1 MATLTPKVQQA
12 RLGLLN
18 KLSKFESK
26 GKILTVY
33 LDLDPSE
40 FATPSARETQVKSVL
55 NEAAQLVEQLEE
67 DSKTS
72 LRKDVELVRDFL
84 IENNDWSGDAR
95 SVAVFASSENDL
107 FDVVKLPEPIGRGA
121 FVDDQPHVLPMKEM
135 VSQDQWLVALVDRR
149 SSRLLIGSPIRLKQ
163 YDETE
168 EDVPGQHAQG
178 GWSQGRYARAV
189 EEEVE
194 DHLKNVTD
202 RLLRL
207 HKSTNFDHIVI
218 GASDELWPR
227 LVERLHPYVA
237 EDLIGRIDVDT
248 QNADIAE
255 IQDELRNLEALEEQ
269 QQEESLLEELRMRLG
284 NDSRAASGLT
294 RVLEC
299 LNEARVER
307 LLIAEGFDA
316 GGTYCTKCGFL
327 SEDAVE
333 CPVDGQETVQASSII
348 DKAIERAE
356 EISAESTTVSSPSAL
371 TPMGSVAALL
381 RF

>member
-12 RLGLLN
+12 RLALLN
-18 KLSKFESK
+18 KLSRIESQQK
-26 GKILTVY
+26 VLSVY

-40 FATPSARETQVKSVL
+40 FATPSARESQVKSVL
-55 NEAAQLVEQLEE
+55 NEAAELVEQLDDE
-67 DSKTS
+67 SKAS
-72 LRKDVELVRDFL
+72 LRKDVELVRDYL
-84 IENNDWSGDAR
+84 IGNDDWSGDAR
-95 SVAVFASSENDL
+95 SVAVFASSGNDL
-107 FDVVKLPEPIGRGA
+107 FDVVKLPEPIERGA
-121 FVDDQPHVLPMKEM
+121 FIDHQPHVLPMKDM
-135 VSQDQWLVALVDRR
+135 VSQDKWLVALVDRR
-149 SSRLLIGSPIRLKQ
+149 SSRLLVGSPIRLKQ

-168 EDVPGQHAQG
+168 EDVHGQHDQG

-194 DHLKNVTD
+194 DHLKNLSD
-202 RLLRL
+202 RLLKL

-237 EDLIGRIDVDT
+237 EDVIGRIDVDI

-255 IQDELRNLEALEEQ
+255 IQDELRNLEAIEEQ
-269 QQEESLLEELRMRLG
+269 QQEESLLEELRMRLA

-294 RVLEC
+294 RVLET

-316 GGTYCTKCGFL
+316 EGTYCPKCGFL

-333 CPVDGQETVQASSII
+333 CPVDGQETVRTSSII
-348 DKAIERAE
+348 DKAIERVE
-356 EISAESTTVSSPSAL
+356 ELSAESTTVRSPSAL